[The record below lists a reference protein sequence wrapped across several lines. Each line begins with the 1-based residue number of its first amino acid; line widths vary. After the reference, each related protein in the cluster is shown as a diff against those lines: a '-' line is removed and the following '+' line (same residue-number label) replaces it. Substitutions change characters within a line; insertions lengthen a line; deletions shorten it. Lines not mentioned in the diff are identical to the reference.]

1 MVLLHQVV
9 ESLASRAWLDFVPKG
24 GEACLQTGNFGGVV
38 FHEDGCLEERL
49 RLQDAAW
56 QASLLRMPSQ
66 ANLHAPK
73 SLLVIKP
80 SSLGDI
86 VHALQVIQT
95 VALNFPD
102 CRITWVARDR
112 FAPLVEAAPF
122 VDEVIVFRRK
132 KGIAGI
138 LEVMAQ
144 LRRRRSDAV
153 WDMQGLLRSGL
164 MTAAARSRIKWGRR
178 DGREG
183 SFLFSRKVCLPSGPG
198 PHHAIP
204 ILAEFA
210 KTLGID
216 AEIRFPLNLRPCG
229 IYPWQPF
236 FEGGSD
242 KRFVIFTDSRG
253 VGKEWPRY
261 SELTRLILERMPESR
276 VAWCAGS
283 PTEPDFDVPKDRFL
297 NLSGCPFDEMLA
309 LARQSSVFI
318 GNDSGPMHL
327 SAAVGNK
334 VLAIFGPTPPEKFGP
349 WPIGS
354 PRTASVRAQGGDLKS
369 LSAEEVY
376 GCLVRLI
383 ES

>member
-1 MVLLHQVV
+1 M
-9 ESLASRAWLDFVPKG
+9 
-24 GEACLQTGNFGGVV
+24 
-38 FHEDGCLEERL
+38 
-49 RLQDAAW
+49 QDAAW
-56 QASLLRMPSQ
+56 QASLLRMSSQ

-86 VHALQVIQT
+86 VHALQVVQT
-95 VALNFPD
+95 VALNFPE

-122 VDEVIVFRRK
+122 VDEVIHFNRK
-132 KGIAGI
+132 EGLRGIWN
-138 LEVMAQ
+138 VMKR
-144 LRRRRSDAV
+144 LRARHFDVV

-164 MTAAARSRIKWGRR
+164 MAAAARSPMKWGRH
-178 DGREG
+178 DSREG
-183 SFLFSRKVCLPSGPG
+183 AGWFTRRVEMPAGAG
-198 PHHAIP
+198 PHHAIA
-204 ILAEFA
+204 ILQKFARTLGLEEDAAVPLELNPPAEF
-210 KTLGID
+210 
-216 AEIRFPLNLRPCG
+216 
-229 IYPWQPF
+229 PWRSF
-236 FEGGSD
+236 FEGEREQ
-242 KRFVIFTDSRG
+242 RFVIFTDSRG
-253 VGKEWPRY
+253 AEKEWLGF

-309 LARQSSVFI
+309 LARQPSVFV

-354 PRTASVRAQGGDLKS
+354 PRTASVRAPGGDLKS

-376 GCLVRLI
+376 GCLVRQLGKW
-383 ES
+383 